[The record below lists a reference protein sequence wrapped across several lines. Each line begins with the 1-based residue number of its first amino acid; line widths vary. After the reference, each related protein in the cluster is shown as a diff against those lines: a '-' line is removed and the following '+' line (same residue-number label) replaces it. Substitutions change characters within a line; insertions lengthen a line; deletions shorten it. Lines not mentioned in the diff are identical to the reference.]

1 MLKSSILVLLALL
14 AACEDHDP
22 ARTTR
27 IRTRTEVTGSRVRG
41 KGEADEGDREDVV
54 PTRNE
59 SEVTVVLLQYD
70 NAKAVVRACQ
80 RMGAWP
86 GFTVDQVVA
95 AHPAPGC
102 NAFEPEAHRC
112 TIHTLRPRYV
122 EDDDRMAN
130 QGHELEHCFHG
141 AYHKQEER

>member
-1 MLKSSILVLLALL
+1 MLKTLLLCLLALGAL
-14 AACEDHDP
+14 CEEHDP
-22 ARTTR
+22 ARVTR
-27 IRTRTEVTGSRVRG
+27 IRTRVEVTGSRVRG
-41 KGEADEGDREDVV
+41 KGEADPDDREDIS
-54 PTRNE
+54 PTRE
-59 SEVTVVLLQYD
+59 EAEVTVVLHQYD
-70 NAKAVVRACQ
+70 NAKSLVRACL

-102 NAFEPEAHRC
+102 NAYEPEAHRC
-112 TIHTLRPRYV
+112 TIHTLKPRYV

-141 AYHKQEER
+141 AFHKQEER